1 MTAEALNHSTSLN
14 TRGLPSQWRD
24 AGVLQDQYAWDANG
38 NVASIADQQEGLTSR
53 SMGYDALDRL
63 TSASGIWGTGSY
75 GYDALDN
82 LRTSTVGGRTAVATL
97 DSANRL
103 AGLTVNGVAQSYGY
117 DANGNLTARGS
128 QAFSFDIGN
137 RLSSAPGKAS
147 YAYDGHGRRTWVAYA
162 DGSWKLQVYGSSG
175 RLLFTGHSSQGN
187 TRHVYLGSRLIA
199 EDNTLTGTS
208 YSHTDALGSPVART
222 NSAGQVTSRTRYEPY
237 GATAAGTNP
246 TGIGFTGHVNDADTG
261 LVYMQ
266 QRYYEPVA
274 GRFLSVDPVTTDA
287 SSGSHFNRYAYV
299 NNNPYRYTD
308 PTGELP
314 EVVEKLNE
322 MVTGPYGKLADQ
334 AFSQGNYLA
343 GAGYTLAG
351 AAFGAGN
358 VLTLGQG
365 AAAVKLGTTATV
377 KLGESAVAGKLTGD
391 LTRAEV
397 KQIQGVVNEA
407 GRPLEVVGSAAAG
420 TRRGVGSDLP
430 IGKGPG
436 TRSDIDYVVAPSSA
450 KHFEGL
456 QGKLPG
462 IDPKTGVIPG
472 LGNTNIGPV
481 IRFEPK

>member
-1 MTAEALNHSTSLN
+1 MAGYTLGNGIAHSTSLN

-266 QRYYEPVA
+266 QRYYEPLA
-274 GRFLSVDPVTTDA
+274 GRFLSVDPVVTDGKD
-287 SSGSHFNRYAYV
+287 GSFFNRYVYG
-299 NNNPYRYTD
+299 NNNPYKFKD
-308 PTGELP
+308 PDGRAAIHA
-314 EVVEKLNE
+314 
-322 MVTGPYGKLADQ
+322 LAF
-334 AFSQGNYLA
+334 A
-343 GAGYTLAG
+343 
-351 AAFGAGN
+351 
-358 VLTLGQG
+358 
-365 AAAVKLGTTATV
+365 
-377 KLGESAVAGKLTGD
+377 
-391 LTRAEV
+391 
-397 KQIQGVVNEA
+397 I
-407 GRPLEVVGSAAAG
+407 GSASMYW
-420 TRRGVGSDLP
+420 RSVPPQVRGL
-430 IGKGPG
+430 K
-436 TRSDIDYVVAPSSA
+436 
-450 KHFEGL
+450 
-456 QGKLPG
+456 
-462 IDPKTGVIPG
+462 
-472 LGNTNIGPV
+472 
-481 IRFEPK
+481 